1 MNAARRDRLD
11 FARRPFLDER
21 PVWASVALALIAG
34 SVLFAAN
41 IRMVSTFRRD
51 GAQVRAQI
59 EDLRG
64 RSRKAVRDA
73 GEARAALQS
82 YKLSTL
88 AVESQGLLNLVA
100 ERRFSWTGFLARLE
114 KTLPADVRLTR
125 LMPRFDDPA
134 EVSLD
139 IGLVGRSPESVVK
152 TIAAFSSDP
161 AFHSVELRT
170 EAGPEHGSPEGYS
183 FELSVLYTPKVPK
196 GSESR

>member
-1 MNAARRDRLD
+1 MSAAHRDRLD

-34 SVLFAAN
+34 SGLLASN
-41 IRMVSTFRRD
+41 LRMVSTFRRD

-59 EDLRG
+59 EDLRE
-64 RSRKAVRDA
+64 RSRKAVRDT
-73 GEARAALQS
+73 GDARAALQS

-125 LMPRFDDPA
+125 LMPRFDDPT
-134 EVSLD
+134 EIGLE

-152 TIAAFSSDP
+152 TIAALSSDP
-161 AFHSVELRT
+161 AFRGVELRT
-170 EAGPEHGSPEGYS
+170 EAGPEHGLPEGYS
-183 FELSVLYTPKVPK
+183 FELSVRYIPKEPK
-196 GSESR
+196 GSGSR